1 MLLLVNLPDV
11 IIRYVQ
17 SFLHFDDIH
26 YFLNSNKLYFSSL
39 KREMIYFS
47 LNKKKSQEYV
57 EDERFR
63 EMILSK
69 VKDGSRQI
77 GLSFDRQFTLPDIRD
92 IVAHKID
99 FGGSYY
105 PHFPEKVSSLVM
117 NLPNKVTEIRF
128 LPMLQE
134 LQLSNCI
141 NIKDFSNLSHLKRL
155 ELHDATQLT
164 DITPLQNI
172 PDLSFINCPNIEN
185 LSILSSKKQ
194 HTLFLSQTAITD
206 VSFLRHIQTVDLC
219 YIDDLIDVSPLYGI
233 KNLLLYGCFSIQ
245 DISCLGNHHKLTIAD
260 CRSIERGYECFRTVR
275 HAEVLGYEVPDVCV
289 FQEAKSLRITFFRS
303 MESQFFLLRDIS
315 DLALVTYETD
325 RKEVYNITHLRNRRL
340 SLYEDIIKI
349 HNCNFP
355 SQLRHLRVERCDQ
368 IVKIINEGKTSIF
381 QHLQSLHIIDCWI
394 EHVNGLGDIPT
405 LILESC
411 FKLHDISGL
420 GRNRCVELNYC
431 PKIHDV
437 RNLDTVPIVTMKNC
451 NGILDFSCLSSV
463 PRLKIVFWGMK
474 IF

>member
-1 MLLLVNLPDV
+1 MLLLGNLPDV
-11 IIRYVQ
+11 IIKHLQ
-17 SFLHFDDIH
+17 SFLHSDDIH
-26 YFLNSNKLYFSSL
+26 YFLNSSKLYFSSL
-39 KREMIYFS
+39 KQETIYFS

-57 EDERFR
+57 ENERFR
-63 EMILSK
+63 ELLLSK

-77 GLSFDRQFTLPDIRD
+77 GLSLDHQFKLPDIRN

-99 FGGSYY
+99 LGGRYY
-105 PHFPEKVSSLVM
+105 PHFPEKVSSLVLK
-117 NLPNKVTEIRF
+117 LPSDVMEIPF

-172 PDLSFINCPNIEN
+172 TDLSFINCPNIQN
-185 LSILSSKKQ
+185 FSILSSKMQ
-194 HTLFLSQTAITD
+194 QTLFLSQTAITD

-219 YIDDLIDVSPLYGI
+219 FIDDLIDISPLHGI
-233 KNLLLYGCFSIQ
+233 KALLIYGCSSIQ

-260 CRSIERGYECFRTVR
+260 FHFIERGYECFRTVR
-275 HAEVLGYEVPDVCV
+275 HAEVLGCDVPDLSV
-289 FQEAKSLRITFFRS
+289 FQETKSLRITFFRS
-303 MESQFFLLRDIS
+303 MESQFFLLRDIP
-315 DLALVTYETD
+315 DLALVTYDTD
-325 RKEVYNITHLRNRRL
+325 RKEVYDITHFRNIRL
-340 SLYEDIIKI
+340 TLYEDIISI
-349 HNCNFP
+349 HNSNFP
-355 SQLRHLRVERCDQ
+355 SQLRYLKVERCDQ
-368 IVKIINEGKTSIF
+368 IAKIINEGKTSIF
-381 QHLQSLHIIDCWI
+381 HHLQSLHMIDYSI

-411 FKLHDISGL
+411 FKLHDISCL

-437 RNLDTVPIVTMKNC
+437 RNLDTVPIVTIKNC
-451 NGILDFSCLSSV
+451 NGIVDVSCLSSV
-463 PRLKIVFWGMK
+463 PRLKIVFWEMST
-474 IF
+474 F